1 MMNLTKINSMTKY
14 PSILTYHKLGERG
27 KLLDEVLV
35 SFDEPAILTEK
46 IDGVN
51 GRIIV
56 FPDGLYII
64 GSREELL
71 YAKGDLIGN
80 PQLGIVDTLKPI
92 ADVIAASDVL
102 TVYYLEVYGGK
113 TTKNS
118 NQYTGNQS
126 ISARLFDVA
135 TIPNRAEILSV
146 PIEKIAAW
154 RDNDGQTFL
163 DERDLTSNAVEIQ
176 VPLTP
181 RLGTAKIPAGLVETY
196 ELMERTISKT
206 RAAMDDDALGRPE
219 GIVARTCD
227 RSKIAKL
234 RFEDYERTFRGK

>member
-1 MMNLTKINSMTKY
+1 MDLNKLNSLTKY
-14 PSILTYHKLGERG
+14 PSILTYHKLGEKG

-35 SFDEPAILTEK
+35 PFDGPAILTEK

-80 PQLGIVDTLKPI
+80 SQLGIMGALKPI
-92 ADVIAASDVL
+92 ADDIFASDVL
-102 TVYYLEVYGGK
+102 TVYYMEVYGGK

-118 NQYTGNQS
+118 KQYTGNQT

-135 TIPNRAEILSV
+135 TIPERDELLSM

-154 RDNDGQTFL
+154 RDAGGQTFH
-163 DERDLTSNAVEIQ
+163 DECDLTSDAVEIQ

-181 RLGTAKIPAGLVETY
+181 RLGTAKIPTGLVETY
-196 ELMERTISKT
+196 EWMERTISKT

-219 GIVARTCD
+219 GIVARSQD
-227 RSKIAKL
+227 RAKITKL
-234 RFEDYERTFRGK
+234 RFEDYERTFRSK